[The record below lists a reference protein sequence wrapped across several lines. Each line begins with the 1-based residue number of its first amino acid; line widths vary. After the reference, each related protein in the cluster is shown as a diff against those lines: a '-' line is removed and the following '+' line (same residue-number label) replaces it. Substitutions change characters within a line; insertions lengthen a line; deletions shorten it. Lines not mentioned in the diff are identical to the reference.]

1 MKVMIIGSTHAGTA
15 AAREILTR
23 HPETAVTIYERN
35 DNVSFV
41 SSGIYLYLT
50 GVIQHLEDMFYTSP
64 ADLKQLGAQVK
75 TRHNV
80 LRIDTDHKTVQVANM
95 QTGEVFDDTYD
106 KLIMATGSSV
116 IVPPIMGIDHEKV
129 LLCKNYE
136 QAEQLYQSLQAN
148 QRVAIVGAGYM
159 GTELAESYASMD
171 QQVMLFHSHSHILN
185 NYLGPQMAD
194 AATKLLQ
201 HHQVDIHLNERVT
214 GFASGSNDQLIVE
227 TAQGD
232 MRLIWPSFARD
243 LCRIRN
249 CYAGRSL
256 WTAMVLS

>member
-41 SSGIYLYLT
+41 SSVIYLYLT

-80 LRIDTDHKTVQVANM
+80 LRIDTGHKTVQVANM

-129 LLCKNYE
+129 LL
-136 QAEQLYQSLQAN
+136 
-148 QRVAIVGAGYM
+148 
-159 GTELAESYASMD
+159 
-171 QQVMLFHSHSHILN
+171 
-185 NYLGPQMAD
+185 
-194 AATKLLQ
+194 
-201 HHQVDIHLNERVT
+201 
-214 GFASGSNDQLIVE
+214 
-227 TAQGD
+227 
-232 MRLIWPSFARD
+232 
-243 LCRIRN
+243 
-249 CYAGRSL
+249 
-256 WTAMVLS
+256 

>member
-80 LRIDTDHKTVQVANM
+80 LRIDTGHKTVQVANM

-129 LLCKNYE
+129 LLCKN
-136 QAEQLYQSLQAN
+136 
-148 QRVAIVGAGYM
+148 
-159 GTELAESYASMD
+159 
-171 QQVMLFHSHSHILN
+171 
-185 NYLGPQMAD
+185 
-194 AATKLLQ
+194 
-201 HHQVDIHLNERVT
+201 
-214 GFASGSNDQLIVE
+214 
-227 TAQGD
+227 
-232 MRLIWPSFARD
+232 
-243 LCRIRN
+243 
-249 CYAGRSL
+249 
-256 WTAMVLS
+256 